1 MNWISSIIIGTD
13 HCCIQWYLTDYVRLP
28 IRQNS
33 GDLTPRSRPHP
44 STLNIPGMTQSK
56 VSPDG
61 KIPKR
66 DVGAKL
72 VVIMVGLPARGKSY
86 ITKKIHR
93 YLSWQQHD
101 TQIFNVGNRRRV
113 AASAI
118 PTTSPRSPKLTRA
131 SSGAAVMDPPTQAA
145 HMILTGWVP
154 SISFCWNAP
163 W

>member
-1 MNWISSIIIGTD
+1 
-13 HCCIQWYLTDYVRLP
+13 
-28 IRQNS
+28 
-33 GDLTPRSRPHP
+33 
-44 STLNIPGMTQSK
+44 MTQSK

-93 YLSWQQHD
+93 YLSWQQYD

-118 PTTSPRSPKLTRA
+118 TTSSPRSPKITRA
-131 SSGAAVMDPPTQAA
+131 ASNTGAMDPPTQAA
-145 HMILTGWVP
+145 HMILTG
-154 SISFCWNAP
+154 
-163 W
+163 